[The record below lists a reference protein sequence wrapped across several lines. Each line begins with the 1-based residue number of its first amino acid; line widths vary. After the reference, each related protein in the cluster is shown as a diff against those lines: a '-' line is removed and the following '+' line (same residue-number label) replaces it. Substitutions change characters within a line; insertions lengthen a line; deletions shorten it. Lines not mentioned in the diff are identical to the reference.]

1 MTECLRILNLFIILS
16 VSTETFESTIKE
28 LRITDLFI
36 ILRLVLLSW
45 EGLC

>member
-1 MTECLRILNLFIILS
+1 MTECLQILNLFIILS
-16 VSTETFESTIKE
+16 VSTETFESSIKE

-36 ILRLVLLSW
+36 LLRLLLLSW